1 MCCAAQCEKSI
12 NMLPAKQNPKQQNPT
27 VHRREGRAR
36 APLKGIAVAEGDL
49 RKLIMNPSTLL
60 GRWNGISGG
69 CCGTRR
75 EDTQTAGEGLP
86 LTLVFPEW
94 FSPIPLELCS
104 DDWGRSKGLWSLPA
118 VLEHPRA
125 PAGAAGH
132 LQASVGL
139 CPHLAMAAPCLAL
152 LQLPGFGFAA
162 MGRS

>member
-1 MCCAAQCEKSI
+1 MGSAGDAAV
-12 NMLPAKQNPKQQNPT
+12 PA
-27 VHRREGRAR
+27 GRT
-36 APLKGIAVAEGDL
+36 
-49 RKLIMNPSTLL
+49 RKLLERVCLSP
-60 GRWNGISGG
+60 
-69 CCGTRR
+69 
-75 EDTQTAGEGLP
+75 
-86 LTLVFPEW
+86 W
-94 FSPIPLELCS
+94 FSQSGFLTFPLELCS